1 MVLEEVVKEERQNAK
16 EFAQEI
22 KDETKREMLEY
33 LKVKQE
39 VRDRVPFVW
48 MNSNVLVALQYLKIL

>member
-1 MVLEEVVKEERQNAK
+1 MVLEEVVKDERQNGK

-22 KDETKREMLEY
+22 KDETKTEMLEY

-39 VRDRVPFVW
+39 VRHRFPFVYI
-48 MNSNVLVALQYLKIL
+48 NPSVLVALQYLLF

>member
-1 MVLEEVVKEERQNAK
+1 MKEERQHGK

-39 VRDRVPFVW
+39 VRDMLPFR
-48 MNSNVLVALQYLKIL
+48 SISVLLA